1 MFPLVSAR
9 RGHLQGTN
17 TRRAGRDATGSPF
30 SSGSQL
36 HSEGLHDALAAAT
49 ASHADSCD
57 LTDPS
62 TPCAAVGILRI
73 GAETVDTLALSD
85 VTMLVENSEGPEI
98 TCDLSIE
105 ISGTG
110 PAAVAGLL
118 FNTPEHKAALA
129 ALVGNQTRTPEPG

>member
-1 MFPLVSAR
+1 M
-9 RGHLQGTN
+9 
-17 TRRAGRDATGSPF
+17 
-30 SSGSQL
+30 
-36 HSEGLHDALAAAT
+36 
-49 ASHADSCD
+49 
-57 LTDPS
+57 
-62 TPCAAVGILRI
+62 
-73 GAETVDTLALSD
+73 DTLALSD